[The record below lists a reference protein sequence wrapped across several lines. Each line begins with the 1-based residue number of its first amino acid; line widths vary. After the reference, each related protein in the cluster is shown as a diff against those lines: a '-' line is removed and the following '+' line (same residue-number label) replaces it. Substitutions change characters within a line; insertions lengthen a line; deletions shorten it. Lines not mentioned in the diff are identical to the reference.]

1 MGDTSTTVTTG
12 GMRAVMSAVDT
23 ITQLMGKVWDLLTS
37 NPLLTLFVAASLL
50 PVGIALF
57 TSLRNAARG

>member
-1 MGDTSTTVTTG
+1 MGDTSAVTTT
-12 GMRAVMSAVDT
+12 GMSAVMSSLDT
-23 ITQLMGKVWDLLTS
+23 IVELSGKVWDLLTS
-37 NPLLTLFVAASLL
+37 NPLLTLFVGASLL

>member
-1 MGDTSTTVTTG
+1 MGDTSVVTTT
-12 GMRAVMSAVDT
+12 GMSAVMSSLDT
-23 ITQLMGKVWDLLTS
+23 IVELSGKVWDLLTS

-50 PVGIALF
+50 PVGIGLF

>member
-12 GMRAVMSAVDT
+12 GMSAVMSGMDT
-23 ITQLMGKVWDLLTS
+23 IITLMGKVWDLLTS
-37 NPLLTLFVAASLL
+37 NPLLAVFVAASLL

>member
-1 MGDTSTTVTTG
+1 MGDTSAATTTG
-12 GMRAVMSAVDT
+12 MSAVMSAVDT

-50 PVGIALF
+50 PVGIGRRVF
-57 TSLRNAARG
+57 CSDEQP

>member
-1 MGDTSTTVTTG
+1 MGDTSAVTTT
-12 GMRAVMSAVDT
+12 GMSAVMSSLDT
-23 ITQLMGKVWDLLTS
+23 IVELSGKVWDLLTS